1 MNERTRYAPPRAG
14 AMLEALRGLGYS
26 TSAALADVID
36 NGVSAGASEIHVT
49 FAWDG
54 EKSRISILDN
64 GRGMDDSELEAA
76 MTLGAK
82 SPLDDRAPSDLG
94 RFGMGLKTA
103 SFSQCRCLTV
113 ASRRMNG
120 SVSCLRWDLDAIAA
134 STDVGWRMFEGAARG
149 SEAFVTP
156 ADALHSGTIVLWE
169 QLDRIV
175 TSGYTLDHFAD
186 LVDDVELRLAMVF
199 HRLLEGANPT
209 FRLFLNDKLV
219 SPWDPFMTG
228 HPAKPWHSP
237 VARIITPSGIV
248 EAQCHVL
255 PHKDRL
261 SEEEFRR
268 AGGAE
273 GWTSQQGFY
282 VYRNH
287 RLLLAGGW
295 LGIGQGRAWNREE
308 PHRLA
313 RIRLDIPNTAD
324 SAWKIDVKKSTARP
338 PVTVRPWLTKLAEDT
353 RERARKVFAF
363 RGTPLPGPGGLKI
376 EHQAWRV
383 DRLKDGV
390 RYRIDERHPAVA
402 AVIEAVG
409 GNADLVR
416 AMLRVVEETVPVQR
430 IWLDTA
436 ENKDTPKTGF
446 SGEPETAPD
455 GVRTVLLTLFRDM
468 VGRRGMS
475 PEMAVTS
482 LSLTEP
488 FQNYPNLVASLPSL
502 AAIPDEGKAG

>member
-1 MNERTRYAPPRAG
+1 MIERTRYAPPRAD

-26 TSAALADVID
+26 TASALADVID
-36 NGVSAGASEIHVT
+36 NGVSAGATEVHVA
-49 FAWDG
+49 FDWDG
-54 EKSRISILDN
+54 ERSRISILDN
-64 GRGMDDSELEAA
+64 GRGMTDAELEVA

-82 SPLDDRAPSDLG
+82 NPLDDRAANDLG

-103 SFSQCRCLTV
+103 SFSQCRSLTV
-113 ASRRMNG
+113 ASRPKSG

-134 STDVGWRMFEGAARG
+134 SRDVGWRIFEGAARG
-149 SEAFVTP
+149 SEAFVEP
-156 ADALHSGTIVLWE
+156 LNALHSGTIVLWE
-169 QLDRIV
+169 KLDRIV
-175 TSGYTLDHFAD
+175 TLGYTLNHFAD

-199 HRLLEGANPT
+199 HRLLEGKNPVI
-209 FRLFLNDKLV
+209 RLFLNGKIV

-228 HPAKPWHSP
+228 HPSKPWQSP
-237 VARIITPSGIV
+237 VAKIVTASGLV

-261 SEEEFRR
+261 SDDEFRR

-282 VYRNH
+282 VYRSH

-313 RIRLDIPNTAD
+313 RIMLDIPNTAD
-324 SAWKIDVKKSTARP
+324 SDWKIDVKKSTARP
-338 PVTVRPWLTKLAEDT
+338 PVSVRPWLTKLAEDT
-353 RERARKVFAF
+353 RERARRVFAF
-363 RGTPLPGPGGLKI
+363 RGSPMLGLGGLKV

-409 GNADLVR
+409 GNAGLVR

-436 ENKDTPKTGF
+436 ENKDTPMTGF

-475 PEMAVTS
+475 VEMALTS
-482 LSLTEP
+482 LSMTEP

-502 AAIPDEGKAG
+502 ATIPAEGKAS